1 MRLLLLLA
9 AAALLVSGCGSDAC
23 KRTCAKL
30 KSCGAVTNQT
40 QCVKDCETPPNGGR
54 TCSNEDAIAT
64 CFEKATCEEVTS
76 ESSRLSCPSCQ

>member
-1 MRLLLLLA
+1 MRLLLSLA
-9 AAALLVSGCGSDAC
+9 AAAVLLAGCGSDAC

-30 KSCGAVTNQT
+30 KSCGAVTDEL

-64 CFEKATCEEVTS
+64 CFEAATCADLTS
-76 ESSRLSCPSCQ
+76 ESSRLTCPSCQ

>member
-1 MRLLLLLA
+1 MRLLLSLA
-9 AAALLVSGCGSDAC
+9 VALLVAGCGSDAC

-30 KSCGAVTNQT
+30 KRCGAVTNEA

-64 CFEKATCEEVTS
+64 CFENATCEEVTS
-76 ESSRLSCPSCQ
+76 ESSRLTCPSCQ